1 MQSALV
7 STESLILRAVVAQ
20 YCNPAVG
27 GQGHRDAH
35 GLSAEDPHPSLWIS
49 VSTIPNDVETC
60 RAGQMRTC
68 SRLRVPD
75 AKAF

>member
-49 VSTIPNDVETC
+49 VSTMPNDVETC
-60 RAGQMRTC
+60 TVRSQAWGPYMSVWGQQY
-68 SRLRVPD
+68 L
-75 AKAF
+75 